1 MFQEIF
7 LLCLVV
13 MNIFTM
19 AHLGLFV
26 IGGNIYDIK
35 RFRNERLKSKDIN
48 QRKHYYKKPLVSV
61 VVPAHNEELVIK
73 RTLDSILASTYKN
86 IEIIVVDDGSTDN
99 TVKAFKAYSKKLN
112 AKKITSYMARN
123 SNTSMLSRHY
133 TRTAKDHVNLVL
145 VTQTNSGK
153 ASAMNNAIRNY
164 VKGRYTMCLDADSQ
178 LDPEAI
184 EKVVAYFRNRSIIG
198 VAANVRVLDGNN
210 FLSTLQRFEH
220 MIGYRSKKFYT
231 LTNSEF
237 IVGGVASTYRTSVLK
252 SVGLYDTDTQTEDI
266 GLSMK
271 IISQK
276 GNKKHHIV
284 YAPDVVAYTEG
295 VQTLKALFQQRFRW
309 KMGSLQNLIKYKNL
323 IRNEDTDKYSR
334 ALTAYRLPVAIFGEL
349 LLFVEPII
357 LGYVVYLCLHY
368 HTIAIL
374 IGAYFTI
381 TIYVLS
387 VLWPDEHLSTS
398 QKFKLSY
405 QACQL
410 YLLLYIM
417 DVVQVAAI
425 FRCLAQ
431 YRKVI
436 KRNNSQTWI
445 SPKRSGA
452 GVKI

>member
-7 LLCLVV
+7 LLCLVA

-35 RFRNERLKSKDIN
+35 RYRNESLKSKDTT
-48 QRKHYYKKPLVSV
+48 RGKRYYKKPLVSV
-61 VVPAHNEELVIK
+61 VVPAHNEELVIE

-99 TVKAFKAYSKKLN
+99 TVKKFRAYSKKLTN
-112 AKKITSYMARN
+112 YRKRAFQTSK
-123 SNTSMLSRHY
+123 TTWLQ
-133 TRTAKDHVNLVL
+133 TGTAKDHVNLVL
-145 VTQTNSGK
+145 VKQSNSGK
-153 ASAMNNAIRNY
+153 ASAMNNAIKNY

-178 LDPEAI
+178 LDPNAI
-184 EKVVAYFRNRSIIG
+184 EKAVTYFRNRSIIG
-198 VAANVRVLDGNN
+198 VAANVRVLDSNN

-220 MIGYRSKKFYT
+220 LIGYRSKKFYT

-252 SVGLYDTDTQTEDI
+252 NVGLYDTDTQTEDI

-271 IISQK
+271 IISRK

-309 KMGSLQNLIKYKNL
+309 KMGSLQNLIKYKNM
-323 IRNEDTDKYSR
+323 INNENTDKYSR
-334 ALTAYRLPVAIFGEL
+334 ALTVYRLPVAIFGEL
-349 LLFVEPII
+349 LLFIEPII
-357 LGYVVYLCLHY
+357 LGYVVYLCVHY

-387 VLWPDEHLSTS
+387 VLWPDEHLSTG

-425 FRCLAQ
+425 FRCLVQ
-431 YRKVI
+431 YQKVI
-436 KRNNSQTWI
+436 RRNNSQTWI
-445 SPKRSGA
+445 SPKRSGVGA
-452 GVKI
+452 KI